1 MHTTSDTSNTAPR
14 NHLVQNVAR
23 MTMTSR
29 EIAELTGRRHDQ
41 VLRTARELVEQGV
54 TQSVETPYVHEQN
67 GQEYPEHL
75 LSKRDSL
82 VLVARL
88 SPEFTARIVDRWQ
101 ELEAMQAPAL
111 ALPNFANPA
120 EAARAWAVQFEQRQ
134 VAEQALM
141 IAAPKVEFV
150 DRYVETKGSM
160 GFRQVAK
167 LLKANEHQLR
177 ELLIKRKVMYYLN
190 GTLTAHSN
198 HIAAGRFETR
208 TGTSEHNSHAYTQA
222 RFTTKGVQWVASLW
236 AEHQLERAQ

>member
-1 MHTTSDTSNTAPR
+1 MLITSNISNAAPR
-14 NHLVQNVAR
+14 FHVAKTVAR

-54 TQSVETPYVHEQN
+54 TQSVETPYIHGQN

-111 ALPNFANPA
+111 SLPNFANPA

-177 ELLIKRKVMYYLN
+177 EMLIKRKVMYYLN